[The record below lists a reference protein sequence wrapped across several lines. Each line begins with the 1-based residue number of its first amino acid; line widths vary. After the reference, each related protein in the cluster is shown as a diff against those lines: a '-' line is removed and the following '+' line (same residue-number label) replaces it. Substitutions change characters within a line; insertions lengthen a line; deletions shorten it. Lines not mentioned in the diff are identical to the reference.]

1 MLELAIDNP
10 TIVTVQSIVVAQSN
24 FKVILLLSGLVVL
37 MGGLWSTW
45 HHREHFSQLL
55 TKFKQNSPA
64 FRFERRKHQR
74 RSIVAG
80 LMASC
85 GIVMAGFF
93 WVEEGVAFAILLA
106 LLLLLIV
113 GITILA
119 ILDMVSIGLK
129 HSIEQL
135 AESDTETDQAIAAAI
150 AKHQK
155 THRDPDTSTNDN

>member
-1 MLELAIDNP
+1 MQELVTINPAIA
-10 TIVTVQSIVVAQSN
+10 IEQSVVVAQSN

-37 MGGLWSTW
+37 TGGLWSIW

-55 TKFKQNSPA
+55 TQLKQDSPTL
-64 FRFERRKHQR
+64 RFERRKHQR

-93 WVEEGVAFAILLA
+93 WVEEGIAFAILLA

-119 ILDMVSIGLK
+119 VLDMVSIGLK
-129 HSIEQL
+129 HSIKQL

-150 AKHQK
+150 AKHRK
-155 THRDPDTSTNDN
+155 ANRDSDTPANDS

>member
-1 MLELAIDNP
+1 MLELAIVNP
-10 TIVTVQSIVVAQSN
+10 TIVTGQSIVVAQSD

-37 MGGLWSTW
+37 TGGLWSLW

-55 TKFKQNSPA
+55 PQLEHDSPTL
-64 FRFERRKHQR
+64 RFERRKHQR
-74 RSIVAG
+74 RSIVGG

-85 GIVMAGFF
+85 GIVMGGFF

-119 ILDMVSIGLK
+119 VLDMISIGLK
-129 HSIEQL
+129 HSIKQL
-135 AESDTETDQAIAAAI
+135 AESDIETDQAVAAAI
-150 AKHQK
+150 AKYHQAN
-155 THRDPDTSTNDN
+155 RDSDTSTDDN